1 MRYHD
6 PTVTREQLDAFIE
19 RHERHFADL
28 PDYSV
33 HLSWWIARY
42 SRGDDL
48 TALAGSFGAV
58 VEKLAAADAL
68 HRAKPGVTAALLAHH
83 GRLSSLYRD
92 ALVFV
97 SIALCVR
104 APKAVVQKLLA
115 CCQRGDPLF
124 ETVAA
129 AALGEP
135 AAMTRQPAFPEIF
148 DGLYAALRAAPA
160 ERAQHVAAYLP
171 VWLPERIDGFGFLL
185 AHQKIGYW
193 CLEAAGVVAALGID
207 DRTFAGDPHYP
218 KDLVA
223 FARRK
228 QAAQGTS

>member
-6 PTVTREQLDAFIE
+6 PSVTREQLDAFIE

-48 TALAGSFGAV
+48 SALASAFGEV
-58 VEKLAAADAL
+58 VEKLAAANAL
-68 HRAKPGVTAALLAHH
+68 YRVRPGVTAPLLAHH
-83 GRLSSLYRD
+83 GRISSLYRD

-104 APKAVVQKLLA
+104 APKSVVHKLLE

-124 ETVAA
+124 EAVAA
-129 AALGEP
+129 AASG
-135 AAMTRQPAFPEIF
+135 ATAMTSGQPDFPEIF

-160 ERAQHVAAYLP
+160 ERAQHIAAYLP
-171 VWLPERIDGFGFLL
+171 AWLPDRVDGFGFLL

-193 CLEAAGVVAALGID
+193 CFEAAGVVAALGID
-207 DRTFAGDPHYP
+207 DRSFAGDPHYP

-223 FARRK
+223 FARR
-228 QAAQGTS
+228 T

>member
-6 PTVTREQLDAFIE
+6 PSVTRERLDAFIE

-48 TALAGSFGAV
+48 SALASAFGAV

-68 HRAKPGVTAALLAHH
+68 HRAKPGVTAPLLAHQ
-83 GRLSSLYRD
+83 GRYASLYRD
-92 ALVFV
+92 ALVFAA
-97 SIALCVR
+97 IALCVH
-104 APKAVVQKLLA
+104 ASGAVVQKLLE

-124 ETVAA
+124 EAVAA
-129 AALGEP
+129 AASGKP
-135 AAMTRQPAFPEIF
+135 AAATQPPQFPQVF
-148 DGLYAALRAAPA
+148 DGLYAALEAAPA
-160 ERAQHVAAYLP
+160 ERAQHIAAYLP
-171 VWLPERIDGFGFLL
+171 AWLPDRVDGFGFLL
-185 AHQKIGYW
+185 AHEKIGYW
-193 CLEAAGVVAALGID
+193 CFEAAGVVAALGID
-207 DRTFAGDPHYP
+207 DRSFAGDPHYP

-228 QAAQGTS
+228 